1 MAAAHQLTIAHVDL
15 ARSFSLSEQQTL
27 PLIRNLAQMGV
38 QQMLI
43 CRDNSLLPGKLM
55 GTPFLKILKVS
66 GVSDPRFSGHFK
78 VARRYKLVC
87 AHDEHGVNW
96 AFIHFMMFGA
106 PYVVA
111 MHEHVEPTSSFY
123 ARNTASWAAAVV
135 CAGEQSAEA
144 FTQALK
150 AKCIVIHNSVSS

>member
-1 MAAAHQLTIAHVDL
+1 M
-15 ARSFSLSEQQTL
+15 
-27 PLIRNLAQMGV
+27 
-38 QQMLI
+38 
-43 CRDNSLLPGKLM
+43 
-55 GTPFLKILKVS
+55 
-66 GVSDPRFSGHFK
+66 
-78 VARRYKLVC
+78 
-87 AHDEHGVNW
+87 NW

-150 AKCIVIHNSVSS
+150 AKCIVINNSVSS